1 MKKEKLL
8 GWYRTFRH
16 KIIYVDGYSK
26 KVMVI
31 LLILLLID
39 LVVLYL
45 IW

>member
-1 MKKEKLL
+1 MKEYWV
-8 GWYRTFRH
+8 GVYRRFRH
-16 KIIYVDGYSK
+16 KILYVDGYSK

-31 LLILLLID
+31 LLTLLMID